1 MQLHHAIIKIISNH
15 KVPVHRPQSTQE
27 LQSLIY
33 VKKARQYHA
42 QDAPKLVLYLV
53 LPLKV

>member
-15 KVPVHRPQSTQE
+15 KAPVHRPQSTQE

-33 VKKARQYHA
+33 VKKAKQYHA